1 VTECT
6 YCGSDVYAHEP
17 LFLESAADG
26 DREQAGQFCNYACLS
41 AYIDEENLTEGAACA
56 FDPTG

>member
-1 VTECT
+1 MDCT

-17 LFLESAADG
+17 LFLESETDG
-26 DREQAGQFCNYACLS
+26 EREPVGQFCNYACLTS
-41 AYIDEENLTEGAACA
+41 YVDEEGLAVGNACA